1 MAFEEIHGLLTRMQ
15 RRVITSPDVVL
26 FADTRFRGHP
36 RYPIPSDGDDSVKTC
51 ALAAKMAYDSFG
63 ADGRPNRENQ
73 RQCLDNHDGSVIE
86 HAHYSV
92 VVEGVSRALSLESN
106 RHRAGWALTQRST
119 RFTGED
125 DAKIVLNPVLAGI
138 WKRVI
143 GRKPDD
149 MLDVVATYELDALVL
164 ALSSFESACRDYGLI
179 VKKYEQMWDE
189 RHDDGQDVPYTTA
202 YQRDRR
208 KWARG
213 KARDLLPHSL
223 ETRIA
228 YTANLRAWRWF
239 IELRSDG
246 RAEDEIRRLAHYV
259 LQELRAF
266 APLYFEDFE
275 QVGEKEGIPIWK
287 PRLSKV

>member
-1 MAFEEIHGLLTRMQ
+1 MTFEEIRGLLARMQ
-15 RRVITSPDVVL
+15 RRVIISPDVVV

-36 RYPIPSDGDDSVKTC
+36 RYPIPADGDDATKTC

-86 HAHYSV
+86 HAHISV

-106 RHRAGWALTQRST
+106 RHRAGFAVTQRST

-125 DAKIVLNPVLAGI
+125 DAKIVLNPVLADI
-138 WKRVI
+138 WRRFV
-143 GRKPDD
+143 GARPEHQDQAASAD
-149 MLDVVATYELDALVL
+149 ELDALVL
-164 ALSSFESACRDYGLI
+164 ALSSFDSACRDYGLI
-179 VKKYEQMWDE
+179 VKKYEAIWDA
-189 RHDDGQDVPYTTA
+189 RHDDGQDVPYPTA

-259 LQELRAF
+259 LLELRAF
-266 APLYFEDFE
+266 APFYFEDFE
-275 QVGEKEGIPIWK
+275 QVGEKEGIPTWK
-287 PRLSKV
+287 PRHSKV